1 MKVLPFTIPVPH
13 DHTIIVQDE
22 VLPYFYTHLH
32 RHEEIQLTWVVD
44 GEGTL
49 IAGNEIQSFRPG
61 DIFWLSPN
69 QPHVFKSNADY
80 FEPSNNKKIHAVT
93 IFFNPFGK
101 LSALFDLPEMKTLA
115 IFLQQFNNGFKVSPL
130 IAEEVAILISGIQQ
144 AEGVDQLMQFIHL
157 LKFFN
162 KCDRLEPF
170 AVNSYQQSITDNE
183 GVRIG
188 FIYDYI
194 VRNAAKPLTL
204 EEIAS
209 QANMTKHAFCR
220 YFKKHTRHTFINFLN
235 KVRVNAACK
244 MLSDGKHL
252 SIAHVA
258 YNCGFSSINNFNR
271 MFKMVTGTTPR
282 SYITQYNS
290 L

>member
-32 RHEEIQLTWVVD
+32 RHEEIQLTWVID

-49 IAGNEIQSFRPG
+49 IAGNEIQSFRSG

-80 FEPSNNKKIHAVT
+80 FEPSNNKKIRAVT

-101 LSALFDLPEMKTLA
+101 LNALFDLPEMKSLS

-130 IAEEVAILISGIQQ
+130 IAEEVATLISGIQQ
-144 AEGVDQLMQFIHL
+144 ADGVNQLMQFMHL

-162 KCDRLEPF
+162 NCGRLEPF

-235 KVRVNAACK
+235 KVRVNQACK
-244 MLSDGKHL
+244 MLSDGKYS

-271 MFKMVTGTTPR
+271 MFKMGTGTTPR
-282 SYITQYNS
+282 AYIKQYNR